1 MKNHVVEIILF
12 VCVLGLMV
20 CFVIAT
26 SPKHS
31 DNIKPVDQRYRVE
44 SLDTGTYDRVLIVTD
59 KKTGKKY
66 MVSSGGGTIE
76 ITE

>member
-1 MKNHVVEIILF
+1 MKNQVVDIILF
-12 VCVLGLMV
+12 VCILGLMLCV
-20 CFVIAT
+20 VIAT
-26 SPKHS
+26 GPKHPN
-31 DNIKPVDQRYRVE
+31 NIKPDRVE